1 MNIIERYIIMENVKL
16 WQDGK
21 VPYFDP
27 SYGQPETDMTP
38 HIAEPSYNS
47 DGKRRLT
54 GCVIVCP
61 GGGYEVRAPHEG
73 APVAE
78 LFRSNG
84 ISSFVLNYRLSPY
97 RYPAMRADINRAVR
111 WVRYHAA
118 EYSID
123 PSKIAVLGFSAGG
136 HLACMGATHYDSGID
151 GGDEIDRI
159 SSRPDA
165 AILCYSVVTLL
176 EPHTHCGTRDNLLT
190 GVPDREALEKE
201 LSGELS
207 VTSDTPPMFL
217 WHTAGDTGVDVENSL
232 NMASA
237 LSAAKRPFELHIFP
251 DGDHGLGLAED
262 VPGTREWGPLA
273 ADWLL
278 RMGY

>member
-1 MNIIERYIIMENVKL
+1 MGLFVE
-16 WQDGK
+16 
-21 VPYFDP
+21 
-27 SYGQPETDMTP
+27 GQNFCLPPAKWHE
-38 HIAEPSYNS
+38 
-47 DGKRRLT
+47 KRRQAL
-54 GCVIVCP
+54 
-61 GGGYEVRAPHEG
+61 
-73 APVAE
+73 
-78 LFRSNG
+78 
-84 ISSFVLNYRLSPY
+84 RL
-97 RYPAMRADINRAVR
+97 
-111 WVRYHAA
+111 
-118 EYSID
+118 
-123 PSKIAVLGFSAGG
+123 
-136 HLACMGATHYDSGID
+136 
-151 GGDEIDRI
+151 
-159 SSRPDA
+159 A
-165 AILCYSVVTLL
+165 AIFRYWKTDLADLL
-176 EPHTHCGTRDNLLT
+176 
-190 GVPDREALEKE
+190 DREALEKE